1 MPRKFTADG
10 AEWIVMP
17 SGRNT
22 QYVRDEFGLRFT
34 RMTGER
40 VERLVRY
47 SPRNSRSREQSLAAL
62 TDAELRAL
70 LGTSQPAYTAPETG
84 YRR

>member
-1 MPRKFTADG
+1 MPRKFSADG
-10 AEWIVMP
+10 ADWVVLP

-22 QYVRDEFGLRFT
+22 QYVRDEFGLVFT

-40 VERLVRY
+40 VERVARY
-47 SPRNSRSREQSLAAL
+47 SPRDSRNREQSLAGL
-62 TDAELRAL
+62 TDADLRDL
-70 LGTSQPAYTAPETG
+70 LATSQPAWTAPETG

>member
-1 MPRKFTADG
+1 MPRRFTADG

-22 QYVRDEFGLRFT
+22 QYVRDEFGLLFT

-40 VERLVRY
+40 TERVARY
-47 SPRNSRSREQSLAAL
+47 SPRDARAREQSLSAMS
-62 TDAELRAL
+62 DGELREL
-70 LGTSQPAYTAPETG
+70 LATSQPAFTAPETG

>member
-10 AEWIVMP
+10 TEWVVLP

-22 QYVRDEFGLRFT
+22 QYVRDEFGLLFT
-34 RMTGER
+34 RTTGPREER
-40 VERLVRY
+40 VCRY
-47 SPRNSRSREQSLAAL
+47 SPRDARARELSLAQL
-62 TDAELRAL
+62 TDGELRAL
-70 LGTSQPAYTAPETG
+70 LATSQPAWTAPETG

>member
-34 RMTGER
+34 RVTGER
-40 VERLVRY
+40 VERVVRY
-47 SPRNSRSREQSLAAL
+47 SPRNSRSREQSLATL

>member
-1 MPRKFTADG
+1 MRRFTADG

-22 QYVRDEFGLRFT
+22 QYVRDEFGVLFT
-34 RMTGER
+34 RVTGTR
-40 VERLVRY
+40 VERVARY
-47 SPRNSRSREQSLAAL
+47 SPRDARSREASLSAL
-62 TDAELRAL
+62 SDADLREL

-84 YRR
+84 YRS

>member
-47 SPRNSRSREQSLAAL
+47 SPRSSRSREQSLATL
-62 TDAELRAL
+62 TDAELREL
-70 LGTSQPAYTAPETG
+70 LGTSQPAFTAPETG
-84 YRR
+84 SRS

>member
-10 AEWIVMP
+10 AEWVVMP

-47 SPRNSRSREQSLAAL
+47 SPRNSRSREQSLATL

-70 LGTSQPAYTAPETG
+70 LGTSQPGHTAPETG

>member
-1 MPRKFTADG
+1 MPRRFTADG
-10 AEWIVMP
+10 AEWVVLP

-22 QYVRDEFGLRFT
+22 QYVRDEFGILFT

-40 VERLVRY
+40 TERVARY
-47 SPRNSRSREQSLAAL
+47 SPRDSRSREQSLASL
-62 TDAELRAL
+62 TDADLRDL
-70 LGTSQPAYTAPETG
+70 LATSQPSWMAPETG

>member
-1 MPRKFTADG
+1 MPRKFSVDG
-10 AEWIVMP
+10 AEWVVLP

-22 QYVRDEFGLRFT
+22 QYVRDEFGVVFT
-34 RMTGER
+34 RITGER
-40 VERLVRY
+40 TERVARY
-47 SPRNSRSREQSLAAL
+47 SPRDSRNREQSLAAL

-70 LGTSQPAYTAPETG
+70 LATSQPAWMAPETG

>member
-47 SPRNSRSREQSLAAL
+47 SPRNSRSREQSLATL

>member
-47 SPRNSRSREQSLAAL
+47 SPRDSRSREQSLATL
-62 TDAELRAL
+62 SDAELRAL

>member
-1 MPRKFTADG
+1 MPRKFSADG
-10 AEWIVMP
+10 AEWVVLP

-22 QYVRDEFGLRFT
+22 QYVRDEFGLLFT

-40 VERLVRY
+40 VERVARY
-47 SPRNSRSREQSLAAL
+47 SPRDSRNREQSLAGL
-62 TDAELRAL
+62 TDADLRDL
-70 LGTSQPAYTAPETG
+70 LATSQPAWTAPETG

>member
-22 QYVRDEFGLRFT
+22 QYVRDEFGILFT
-34 RMTGER
+34 RVTGER
-40 VERLVRY
+40 TERVARY
-47 SPRNSRSREQSLAAL
+47 SPRGARSRELSLAAL
-62 TDAELRAL
+62 TDLELREL

>member
-40 VERLVRY
+40 VERVVRY
-47 SPRNSRSREQSLAAL
+47 SPRNSRSREQSLTTL

>member
-1 MPRKFTADG
+1 MPRRFSADG
-10 AEWIVMP
+10 AEWVVLP

-22 QYVRDEFGLRFT
+22 QYVRDEFGLLFT

-40 VERLVRY
+40 TERVARY
-47 SPRNSRSREQSLAAL
+47 APRDSRSREQSFAAL
-62 TDAELRAL
+62 TDADLRGL
-70 LGTSQPAYTAPETG
+70 LATSQPSWTSPETG

>member
-1 MPRKFTADG
+1 MRRFTADG

-22 QYVRDEFGLRFT
+22 HYVRDEFGVVFT
-34 RMTGER
+34 RVTGER
-40 VERLVRY
+40 TERVARY
-47 SPRNSRSREQSLAAL
+47 SPRDARARELSLGAL
-62 TDAELRAL
+62 TDADLRAL
-70 LGTSQPAYTAPETG
+70 LATSQPGFTSPETG

>member
-1 MPRKFTADG
+1 MPRRFTAEG

-22 QYVRDEFGLRFT
+22 QYVRDEFGVLFT

-40 VERLVRY
+40 VERVARY
-47 SPRNSRSREQSLAAL
+47 SPRDARSREVSLSAL
-62 TDAELRAL
+62 SDADLRAL
-70 LGTSQPAYTAPETG
+70 LATSQPAYTAPETG

>member
-10 AEWIVMP
+10 AEWVVMP

-34 RMTGER
+34 RLTGER

-47 SPRNSRSREQSLAAL
+47 SPRNSRSREQSLATL
-62 TDAELRAL
+62 TDAELREL

>member
-47 SPRNSRSREQSLAAL
+47 SPRNSRSREQSLATL

-84 YRR
+84 YRP